1 MIDAD
6 NIIVQN
12 NNLPSEIKI
21 VNVNELSMESY
32 DFNDEKDFGKF
43 IQDCKRI
50 VRRSFEYRQFI
61 NELKNKDGMNKCAFL
76 HVSGEENP
84 SVKIEIHH
92 YPFTLEDIIHIVFNK
107 RSYYHESLSVFMVAK
122 EVMELHYKAMVG
134 LIPLSETVHELYH
147 NGRLFIPIDKVFGR
161 YQLFITYY
169 QPFIDPDLLDIIA
182 RIEKYTMENS
192 SVGDTTII
200 EKNMVHYNV
209 TDKRYILP
217 ETKKITDSMYNQ
229 IEAIKKNNY
238 LIPSVDDIKQIEQK
252 PYCPISFRGQNS

>member
-6 NIIVQN
+6 NIQIQN

-21 VNVNELSMESY
+21 TNVNEFDTEVY
-32 DFNDEKDFGKF
+32 DFNDEKDFNKY

-50 VRRSFEYRQFI
+50 VRKSFEYRSFV
-61 NELKNKDGMNKCAFL
+61 NELKNKMGMNKCAFL
-76 HVSGEENP
+76 NVSGEEH
-84 SVKIEIHH
+84 SGIKIELHH

-107 RSYYHESLSVFMVAK
+107 RSYYHESLSVYMTAK
-122 EVMELHYKAMVG
+122 EVMELHYKCMIG

-147 NGRLFIPIDKVFGR
+147 SGRLFIPIDKIFGR

-169 QPFIDPDLLDIIA
+169 QPFIDPELLDIVA
-182 RIEKYTMENS
+182 RIEKYTVENS

-200 EKNMVHYNV
+200 EKNIVSYNI

-217 ETKKITDSMYNQ
+217 ETKKITDSMYHQ
-229 IEAIKKNNY
+229 IDTIKKNNF
-238 LIPSVDDIKQIEQK
+238 LIPSVDEVKQIDQQ
-252 PYCPISFRGQNS
+252 PYCPISFKSNF